1 MEVFV
6 NPENRISDRGS
17 VVTIGSFDGVHYG
30 HRVILSELKKV
41 AQLRSL
47 DSALLTLFPH
57 PRKVLG
63 LDLDG
68 FGVLNS
74 LKEKEQLLEA
84 VNIDLLAEIEFTKD
98 FSMLSA
104 REFTKKFLVDKLNVK
119 VLIIGYDHHLGRD
132 RKGGYEELQALGEEF
147 GFEVIEISKQNI
159 NNHKVS
165 STVIREA
172 LKRGDMDVVSEAL
185 GYRYSIEGYIN
196 DEGCFFA
203 YDDMKLFPKAGKYNA
218 TVEYNGVTKVLE
230 IEIYNNS
237 AIFKNNLDIKKQND
251 VKIIL

>member
-1 MEVFV
+1 MKIFV
-6 NPENRISDRGS
+6 NPENRVSQRGS

-30 HRVILSELKKV
+30 HKVILEKLTSE
-41 AQLRSL
+41 ASLRNL
-47 DSALLTLFPH
+47 DSALITLFPH

-63 LDLDG
+63 LDLEG

-74 LKEKEQLLEA
+74 MQEKEQLLERCKLD
-84 VNIDLLAEIEFTKD
+84 ILTKLEFTKE

-104 REFTKKFLVDKLNVK
+104 REFTEQYLVDKLNAKLV
-119 VLIIGYDHHLGRD
+119 IIGYDHRLGKD
-132 RKGGYEELQALGEEF
+132 RKCGYDALKELGKEF
-147 GFEVIEISKQNI
+147 GFEVIEISKQNV

-172 LKRGDMDVVSEAL
+172 LKNGDMDAAAEAL
-185 GYRYSIEGYIN
+185 GYRYFIEGYVN

-203 YDDMKLFPKAGKYNA
+203 NDDMKLFPKSGYYKSEVVLNN
-218 TVEYNGVTKVLE
+218 TVKCLE
-230 IEIYNNS
+230 INVMGCRAEFLTDFSLSGQNN
-237 AIFKNNLDIKKQND
+237 